1 FTPCINTTDCSFD
14 CANINGTETCLCPKG
29 RRLANNSKTCED
41 IDLCASTVCRFGCLE
56 TKGNTSFECVCAP
69 GQVLDNDGVTC
80 NNCSADRW
88 GVNCSMPCNCPAN
101 TTERCDN
108 VLGTCYCKTGWAG
121 SQCNQD
127 VDECTRSPSPCP
139 TLSKCTNTIGAFTCL
154 CEDGYIL
161 NLNSSICESKYTF
174 IFGVICWEGLIRF

>member
-1 FTPCINTTDCSFD
+1 MYDF
-14 CANINGTETCLCPKG
+14 
-29 RRLANNSKTCED
+29 LAD
-41 IDLCASTVCRFGCLE
+41 
-56 TKGNTSFECVCAP
+56 
-69 GQVLDNDGVTC
+69 
-80 NNCSADRW
+80 CSADRW
-88 GVNCSMPCNCPAN
+88 GVNCSMPCICPAN

-174 IFGVICWEGLIRF
+174 IFGVIYWEGLIKALNSNILKTVMLETLSQKDMFFLVYEFFFLP